1 MNSLHD
7 LIIVSAPNKAGEVF
21 ILHLIRNKIPFAVL
35 VNNRTEQDRL
45 AKLGAN
51 NMIMIDTTDEQT
63 WIIPEFSVSKVF
75 LFESSLN
82 LCCRYLRICRTWTSD
97 PIYVITQSNNPRLI
111 YKGLGANIVLHTNHN
126 NVTFLVPTLGNC
138 IS

>member
-1 MNSLHD
+1 MEKSQD
-7 LIIVSAPNKAGEVF
+7 LIIVSAPTKAGEEF
-21 ILHLIRNKIPFAVL
+21 IRQLDRNNIPFAAI
-35 VNNRTEQDRL
+35 VNNRAEQERL
-45 AKLGAN
+45 SKLGVK

-97 PIYVITQSNNPRLI
+97 PVYVITHSSNPRLI
-111 YKGLGANIVLHTNHN
+111 YKGLGATIVLHTNNN
-126 NVTFLVPTLGNC
+126 NVSFL
-138 IS
+138 ISSLTK